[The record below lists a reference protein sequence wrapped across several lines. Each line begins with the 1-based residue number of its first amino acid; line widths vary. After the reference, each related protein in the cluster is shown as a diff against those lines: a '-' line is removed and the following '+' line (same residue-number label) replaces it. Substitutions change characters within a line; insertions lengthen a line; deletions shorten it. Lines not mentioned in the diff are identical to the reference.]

1 MRGRIAPLLLVL
13 AVAATGCAR
22 ANIVVEPGEIGEST
36 FVTQVA
42 DFEGDVGKGLSL
54 ATDAEGNPHLAYL
67 AFEDPE
73 QPGATP
79 ATPVPGAPQ
88 LPAVKHAHLIGGAWT
103 RSVVAEDQQGLE
115 DTDATGIAVDAQGT
129 HHAVWTLGGDLLYSN
144 NAEQTF
150 SEPQTVA
157 GDVFVA
163 SLAVTDDGVPSAA
176 FFGPGGVQVTST
188 EGEQTISAE
197 ARLEPGSLSAATTGD
212 TLLVAFADGAG
223 IQLARPADGTWSS
236 EVADPDG
243 AFGVSLDLDAEGNP
257 HVAYYTAFGEQGGEV
272 RHAHSIDGAPWEIST
287 VADVAGPPPEGG
299 RTSIAVAEDGTHHVA
314 WQTADGVG
322 YATNAG
328 GEFAEE
334 DVPGASGGTGARV
347 ATGPEGVVYLAF
359 YDPED
364 TEVQLAV
371 RGGGEPLLAVPQPGP
386 TTTAAPTEQPTEPP
400 ACEPAG
406 TELAIVAQGIA
417 FDTDCLAAP
426 AGQAFTIQFDNQD
439 QALPHNVAIYS
450 SGPPPSDP
458 LFQGEIFP
466 GPDSR
471 TYEVDA
477 LDAGQLYFQCDVH
490 PNMNGTFVV
499 A

>member
-1 MRGRIAPLLLVL
+1 MRGRFAPLLLVL
-13 AVAATGCAR
+13 GVLATGCAR
-22 ANIVVEPGEIGEST
+22 ANIVVQPGEIDEST

-54 ATDAEGNPHLAYL
+54 TTDSDGNPHLAYL

-79 ATPVPGAPQ
+79 AVPVTGAPQ

-103 RSVVAEDQQGLE
+103 RTVVAEQQQGLE
-115 DTDATGIAVDAQGT
+115 ETDAAGIAVDAQGI
-129 HHAVWTLGGDLLYSN
+129 HHVAWTLGGDLLYSSN
-144 NAEQTF
+144 IEETF
-150 SEPQTVA
+150 SEPQAVA
-157 GDVFVA
+157 GNVFVA
-163 SLAVTDDGVPSAA
+163 SLAVTDDGLPSAA
-176 FFGPGGVQVTST
+176 FFGAGGVQVTSP

-223 IQLARPADGTWSS
+223 IQLARPVGGTWNS

-243 AFGVSLDLDAEGNP
+243 VFGVSLDLDADGNP
-257 HVAYYTAFGEQGGEV
+257 HVAYYTAFGAQGGEV

-287 VADVAGPPPEGG
+287 VAEVSEPPPEGG
-299 RTSIAVAEDGTHHVA
+299 TTSIALAVDGTHHVA
-314 WQTADGVG
+314 WQTTEGIG
-322 YATNAG
+322 YANNEG

-334 DVPGASGGTGARV
+334 EVPGASGGTGARL
-347 ATGPEGVVYLAF
+347 ATGPEQVVYLAF

-364 TEVQLAV
+364 TEVHLAV

-400 ACEPAG
+400 ACEPDG

-426 AGQAFTIQFDNQD
+426 AGEAFTIQFDNQD
-439 QALPHNVAIYS
+439 QGIPHNVAIYT
-450 SGPPPSDP
+450 GPPPSDVV
-458 LFQGEIFP
+458 FEGEIFP
-466 GPDSR
+466 GPDARS
-471 TYEVDA
+471 YEVDA
-477 LDAGQLYFQCDVH
+477 LDAGQLYFHCDVH